1 MSELIKWSGSK
12 GSQAKNII
20 SYFPKKIAMYFEPFL
35 GGGSMFLQ
43 LLESDIK
50 VDYYILGDINEE
62 LIGVYK
68 LIQEEPKVLISAYK
82 THYNNFNSSDTQHRK
97 DYFAKIRKQFNNNKN
112 PEDFYW
118 IMRTTTNGMPRYNK
132 NGDFNNSCHFSRP
145 GMKPEEVEK
154 IVMKYHNLMKFKYI
168 SFGAG
173 SYKEMSKHFQLE
185 SFEYDNYFMY
195 CDPPY
200 ENTKGMYFG
209 GFYNKEFITW
219 LNNLKCSWAL
229 SYDGKV
235 NEDKVN
241 HVAPNYKRHEYLLSG
256 NSSFRR
262 IIGNSN
268 DSIISESLYL
278 NF

>member
-1 MSELIKWSGSK
+1 MSNLIKWSGSK
-12 GSQAKNII
+12 SSQAKNII
-20 SYFPKKIAMYFEPFL
+20 SFFPKEFKVYYEPFA
-35 GGGSMFLQ
+35 GGGSIFMELLQ
-43 LLESDIK
+43 SDIK
-50 VDYYILGDINEE
+50 IERYIISDVNKE
-62 LIGVYK
+62 LIEVYLTIK
-68 LIQEEPKVLISAYK
+68 ENPYYLIHTYK
-82 THYNNFNSSDTQHRK
+82 KHYDNFNSGDIQYRK
-97 DYFAKIRKQFNNNKN
+97 DYFDKVRNEFNISKK

-132 NGDFNNSCHFSRP
+132 KGEFNNSCHFSRP
-145 GMKPEEVEK
+145 GMNPTEVENN
-154 IVMKYHNLMKFKYI
+154 VMKWSQIFFEKSVEFYNI
-168 SFGAG
+168 SYELLSSGF
-173 SYKEMSKHFQLE
+173 LV
-185 SFEYDNYFMY
+185 DNEIRQDDLIY

-209 GFYNKEFITW
+209 NFNNQDFIKW
-219 LNNLKCSWAL
+219 LNTIKSKWIL

-241 HVAPNYKRHEYLLSG
+241 HIAPNYKRHEYLISG

-262 IIGNSN
+262 VIGNSN

>member
-1 MSELIKWSGSK
+1 MSGLMKWSGSK
-12 GSQAKNII
+12 DSQAKNII

-35 GGGSMFLQ
+35 GGGSVFLQ
-43 LLESDIK
+43 LLESDIE
-50 VDYYILGDINEE
+50 VGYYILGDINKE
-62 LIGVYK
+62 LIEVYK
-68 LIQEEPKVLISAYK
+68 LIQEDPKVLISAYK
-82 THYNNFNSSDTQHRK
+82 IHYDNFNSSDIQHRK
-97 DYFAKIRKQFNNNKN
+97 DYFAKIRKQFNENKA

-132 NGDFNNSCHFSRP
+132 NGEFNNSCHFSRP
-145 GMKPEEVEK
+145 GMKPDEVEK
-154 IVMKYHNLMKFKYI
+154 IITKYHDLMKFKYI
-168 SFGAG
+168 SFGAS
-173 SYKEMSKHFQLE
+173 SYKEMSEHFQLE
-185 SFEYDNYFMY
+185 DFDYDNYFMY

-209 GFYNKEFITW
+209 GFDNKVFITW
-219 LNNLKCSWAL
+219 LNNLKCNWAL

-262 IIGNSN
+262 VIGNSN

>member
-1 MSELIKWSGSK
+1 MSDLMKWSGSK
-12 GSQAKNII
+12 DSQAKNII

-50 VDYYILGDINEE
+50 VNYYILGDVNEE

-82 THYNNFNSSDTQHRK
+82 THYDNFNSSDIQHRK
-97 DYFAKIRKQFNNNKN
+97 DYFAKIRTQFNKNKN

-132 NGDFNNSCHFSRP
+132 KGEFNNSCHFSRP

-154 IVMKYHNLMKFKYI
+154 IIMKYHNLMKFKYI
-168 SFGAG
+168 SFGAA

-209 GFYNKEFITW
+209 GFNNKEFITW
-219 LNNLKCSWAL
+219 LNNLKCNWAL

-262 IIGNSN
+262 VIGNSN